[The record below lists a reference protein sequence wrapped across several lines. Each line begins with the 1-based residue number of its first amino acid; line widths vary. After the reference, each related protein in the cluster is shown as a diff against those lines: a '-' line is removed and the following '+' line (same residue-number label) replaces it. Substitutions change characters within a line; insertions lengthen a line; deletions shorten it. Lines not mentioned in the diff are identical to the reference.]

1 MTHAPSPNGR
11 DGRGPAALPVSGDS
25 LDQSNEILAGGN
37 RVATRRGSDLDWAS
51 WNAAGRPDVFWGSH
65 PKLRSV
71 RAYLLGV
78 KSVRA
83 RAAVR
88 AAVRKGAGR
97 GWRGMN
103 PRIRLLAH
111 DAIFQVM
118 DHWESQGG
126 GRPDH
131 PVVVQLRVALNLVAD
146 DLRWNDTTAEAA
158 ANELVVS

>member
-1 MTHAPSPNGR
+1 MTNAPSPNGR
-11 DGRGPAALPVSGDS
+11 DGRGPATLSASGDS

-37 RVATRRGSDLDWAS
+37 RAATGRGFDMDWAS
-51 WNAAGRPDVFWGSH
+51 WNAVGRPDIFWGSH

-78 KSVRA
+78 ESGVARARVRA
-83 RAAVR
+83 R
-88 AAVRKGAGR
+88 VRKGAGR

-131 PVVVQLRVALNLVAD
+131 PVVVQLRVALNLVLD
-146 DLRWNDTTAEAA
+146 DLGWNEEPAPAPAA
-158 ANELVVS
+158 ACVAQ